1 MGLTT
6 VSPEFLPQLSTF
18 PIDLF
23 SIKLKF
29 NQCSISC
36 CNEYCKKIIIIKLN
50 DNNDTGNFY
59 KSGQ

>member
-1 MGLTT
+1 MGRIT

-36 CNEYCKKIIIIKLN
+36 CKKIIIIQLN
-50 DNNDTGNFY
+50 DNNDTGNLY
-59 KSGQ
+59 KSDQ